1 MKKTKERTVDG
12 DLFYFL
18 EVVSSFVC
26 MLQGYVGSKSDGVN
40 LGGFDVSQALNDGL
54 FFCAWWSF
62 GNGGSSIGRM
72 VDEFNKGV
80 AMERIKRDTFQ
91 KLSI

>member
-1 MKKTKERTVDG
+1 
-12 DLFYFL
+12 
-18 EVVSSFVC
+18 
-26 MLQGYVGSKSDGVN
+26 